1 MNNKLRAWGVVL
13 ASCLPLLAAAQAA
26 KTEAPKVVPRLTCR
40 SAFADCTPYR
50 DVPLANWREVND
62 ILARARRGGRGG
74 RGRRSGRPRHGP
86 HEWHGNAGQVCRARE
101 RSPADEDDA
110 QPRRSSQ
117 TRRQAMIRLTA
128 AALASLAL
136 AGCATFSPDG
146 GFNAVGQMTK
156 ERIGQAPSYQRTP
169 AQADSANARVTSLL
183 NQPLTA
189 DSVVEIALL
198 NNRDLQASYADLGIA
213 ESDLVRAG
221 RLANPSFRFGRLSN
235 GNATEIDRAVIFDV
249 LALFTMPLARQV
261 EQGRFEQAQLQAAFE
276 TVGVAGEARKAFF
289 EAVTAQQLVGY
300 FEQVKEAAD
309 ASNELARRMVAAG
322 NFNKLAQMREQSFYS
337 DATTQLA
344 RAQHR
349 AVAARER
356 LTRVLALSGEQLDF
370 KLPDR
375 LPDLPD
381 APAEPKHAEQTA
393 MDKRLDVLMARRST
407 EATARS
413 LGLTKTTRFINVLN
427 AGYLNKSNSGES
439 RMNGYEI
446 ELELPLFDFGNARVA
461 RAEATYMRSVNRT
474 AQVAV
479 NARSEVR
486 ESYSAYRTAYD
497 LARHY
502 RDEVVPLRKRISD
515 ENLLRYNGM
524 LASVFELLADSKDQI
539 TAVTGAVEALRDYWV
554 AETNLQAALTGRSPG
569 PAQLAP

>member
-1 MNNKLRAWGVVL
+1 
-13 ASCLPLLAAAQAA
+13 
-26 KTEAPKVVPRLTCR
+26 
-40 SAFADCTPYR
+40 
-50 DVPLANWREVND
+50 
-62 ILARARRGGRGG
+62 
-74 RGRRSGRPRHGP
+74 
-86 HEWHGNAGQVCRARE
+86 
-101 RSPADEDDA
+101 
-110 QPRRSSQ
+110 
-117 TRRQAMIRLTA
+117 MIRLTA

-136 AGCATFSPDG
+136 AGCASFSQDG
-146 GFNAVGQMTK
+146 GFNAVAQLTK
-156 ERIGQAPSYQRTP
+156 ERVGQAPNYQRTTE
-169 AQADSANARVTSLL
+169 QADSAKARVAQLL
-183 NQPLTA
+183 KQPLTA
-189 DSVVEIALL
+189 DSAVEIALL
-198 NNRDLQASYADLGIA
+198 NNRDLQASYAELGIA

-235 GNATEIDRAVIFDV
+235 GSATEIDRAVIFDV
-249 LALFTMPLARQV
+249 LALFTMPLVRQV

-300 FEQVKEAAD
+300 FAQVKEAAD
-309 ASNELARRMVAAG
+309 ASNELARRMAAAG

-344 RAQHR
+344 RAQHQ
-349 AVAARER
+349 AVATRER

-381 APAEPKHAEQTA
+381 VPVEPRNAEQTA
-393 MDKRLDVLMARRST
+393 MDKRLDVLMAKRST
-407 EATARS
+407 EATAKS

-427 AGYLNKSNSGES
+427 VGYQNKSNTGEP

-446 ELELPLFDFGNARVA
+446 ELELPLFDFGTARIA

-539 TAVTGAVEALRDYWV
+539 AAVTGAVEALRDYWV

-569 PAQLAP
+569 SAQLAP